1 MHNTNLAIIDS
12 AQKRCVYQY
21 LLLIIVKIMI
31 MDFST
36 KLTKLKQNHLY
47 RSRKVSE
54 NAQGT
59 QLIVNGKSVLNFCSN
74 DYLSLANHAQVKEA
88 LKQGVDKYG
97 VGSGASH
104 LVSGHS
110 SAHHDLEEA
119 LADYTG
125 QDRALLFSTGYTANL
140 GIFSALKDEL
150 DWVLQDKLNHASLI
164 DGNQLIGLPIQ
175 RYLHNDIA
183 SLKRKIAKQT
193 GAGMIVTD
201 TVFSMDGDRA
211 NIDDLQ
217 KIANFSNAILMQDDA
232 HGFGVFKPNIPQN
245 SIYMATLGKAA
256 GTMGAFVAGN
266 EDFIEFLIQKS
277 RPYIYTTAMSPAI
290 CVATLKSLELIKK
303 GEQKA
308 KLRANIDFFRNFS
321 TALGLPIEASNS
333 AIQPLIIGESEKA
346 LKISQ
351 TLFNQGFYVSAIRP
365 PTVPK
370 NTARLRI
377 TLSAN
382 HTQSQIEQLL
392 NKIKHA
398 LH

>member
-1 MHNTNLAIIDS
+1 MSTLLVTFFDS
-12 AQKRCVYQY
+12 S
-21 LLLIIVKIMI
+21 L
-31 MDFST
+31 
-36 KLTKLKQNHLY
+36 KLTNKYHKIEIMNFSKKLSEIKQAHLY

-54 NAQGT
+54 NAQDI
-59 QLIVNGKSVLNFCSN
+59 QLTINGKSLINFCSN
-74 DYLSLANHAQVKEA
+74 DYLSLANHPKVIEA
-88 LKQGVDKYG
+88 LKKGANQYG
-97 VGSGASH
+97 VGSGSSH

-110 SAHHDLEEA
+110 RAHHDLEEA

-125 QDRALLFSTGYTANL
+125 QDRALLFSTGYSANL

-164 DGNQLIGLPIQ
+164 DGNQLIGLPVQ
-175 RYLHNDIA
+175 RYLHNDID
-183 SLKRKIAKQT
+183 SLKKKIAKQS
-193 GAGMIVTD
+193 GQGMIVTD

-217 KIANFSNAILMQDDA
+217 KIENFSNAILMQDDA
-232 HGFGVFKPNIPQN
+232 HGFGIFEPNIPTN

-277 RPYIYTTAMSPAI
+277 RPYVYTTATSPAI
-290 CVATLKSLELIKK
+290 CVATLKSLDLIKQ

-308 KLRANIDFFRNFS
+308 KLLANIDYFRNFS
-321 TALGLPIEASNS
+321 STLDLPIEPSSS
-333 AIQPLIIGESEKA
+333 AIQPLIIGDSEKA

-351 TLFNQGFYVSAIRP
+351 TLFNKGFYVSAIRP

-377 TLSAN
+377 TLNAD
-382 HTQSQIEQLL
+382 HTQAQIEQLL
-392 NKIKHA
+392 TQIKHA
-398 LH
+398 L

>member
-193 GAGMIVTD
+193 GTGMIVTD

-232 HGFGVFKPNIPQN
+232 HGFGLFKPNIPQN

-377 TLSAN
+377 TLSAD